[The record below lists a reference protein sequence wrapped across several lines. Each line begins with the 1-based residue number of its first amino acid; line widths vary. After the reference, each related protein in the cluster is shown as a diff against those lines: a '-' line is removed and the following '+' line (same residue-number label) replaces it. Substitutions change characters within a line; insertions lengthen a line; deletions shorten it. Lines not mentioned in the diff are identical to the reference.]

1 MTVTYNG
8 LSGGFRLLGDS
19 LSGGLRWRD
28 GFRGGWFGGGFGG
41 RVHLCAR
48 KSKGLRG
55 SRGAERADGF
65 KQLFPSNIDT

>member
-28 GFRGGWFGGGFGG
+28 GFRGGWFCGGFGG